1 MKISERTDVMTD
13 HQYNSTVLST
23 YYSTKLLA
31 EAMITDKA
39 QLDPFL
45 ERLRALCFNL
55 TGSDPEKP
63 IYGN

>member
-31 EAMITDKA
+31 EAMII
-39 QLDPFL
+39 L
-45 ERLRALCFNL
+45 ERLRALYFNL

-63 IYGN
+63 IYDD